1 MEPVNS
7 VRIPL
12 ALPNLKSTLQNNQGE
27 SQYSNIDNTSVATQP
42 WHANLLAMSFSH
54 TLLIHMSQGILMNT
68 KWDDHS
74 MVIDKSL
81 AVMSWKVTGKP
92 WSGWAFQNELCIL

>member
-42 WHANLLAMSFSH
+42 WHANLLA
-54 TLLIHMSQGILMNT
+54 ISQGILMNT
-68 KWDDHS
+68 KGDDHS
-74 MVIDKSL
+74 MVTDKSL